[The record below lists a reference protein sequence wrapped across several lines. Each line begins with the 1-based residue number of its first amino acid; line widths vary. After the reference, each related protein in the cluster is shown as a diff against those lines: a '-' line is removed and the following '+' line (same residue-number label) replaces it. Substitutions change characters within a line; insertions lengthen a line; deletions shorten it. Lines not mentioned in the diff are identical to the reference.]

1 MRRRRFLTY
10 SLYFLFVL
18 FILMAFI
25 ISRKI
30 VEKQDENV
38 PWKEDFT
45 ILRSG
50 EEISALY
57 YDGENVWVGCNDGV
71 YVYNADTREEIKYYG
86 GLNLIYSA
94 GITKSSDGT
103 VWIGQEDGL
112 TGIQENGDGDRLEFS
127 YPDIPK
133 GRVNTVEWDGERLWI
148 GTYHGAASLIRSPS
162 GWKVESI
169 YNSSNGLC
177 SDSVN
182 VIKSTGHS
190 LWFASYLD
198 HKNGGIS
205 IWDNDGTHF
214 ITVADGLPHAYVTSL
229 QYLGDEKML
238 VGTGYMDDGGLALV
252 QKINGEYKI
261 TATFFSENGVPGEKV
276 RQLFL
281 DEDGYLWITT
291 EYDGVL
297 ILNYAEDGLQSELQ
311 GLYLKEETGLSD
323 NEIKCLIKV
332 KDSYW
337 LGGKYGLTIVPQNI
351 VE

>member
-1 MRRRRFLTY
+1 MIPFCPMRA
-10 SLYFLFVL
+10 V
-18 FILMAFI
+18 
-25 ISRKI
+25 
-30 VEKQDENV
+30 
-38 PWKEDFT
+38 
-45 ILRSG
+45 
-50 EEISALY
+50 
-57 YDGENVWVGCNDGV
+57 
-71 YVYNADTREEIKYYG
+71 
-86 GLNLIYSA
+86 
-94 GITKSSDGT
+94 
-103 VWIGQEDGL
+103 
-112 TGIQENGDGDRLEFS
+112 ENGDGDRLEFS

-133 GRVNTVEWDGERLWI
+133 GRVNTVEWDGERLWV

-297 ILNYAEDGLQSELQ
+297 ILNYADDGLQSELQ
-311 GLYLKEETGLSD
+311 GMYLKEENGLSD

>member
-18 FILMAFI
+18 
-25 ISRKI
+25 
-30 VEKQDENV
+30 
-38 PWKEDFT
+38 FT

-252 QKINGEYKI
+252 QKINKEYKI

-311 GLYLKEETGLSD
+311 GLYLKEENGLSD